1 MVWKSL
7 ICTYSC
13 NLFHV
18 KQGVTKGLEF
28 SGAQIERA
36 AFISTNISPL
46 QKSCILGHNPLQE
59 ELSSKPPMHQIEF
72 WSIWKQTELAEL
84 SSFCNARFS
93 FSCCFAN
100 AFLDMATTS
109 LQQNWVWSNGILC
122 QDWQGTH
129 RSAFLHMVIFYILKS
144 QLLLLGKCWH
154 SRNLL
159 TNPRLEFIA
168 RPLLPPGC
176 GIRKSQESWHPW
188 MPSRARLSLAIC
200 LVFHSHAPQGSV
212 QSGCP
217 STARTFLHT
226 CKESA
231 IMYQIKRC
239 IHLQHNNVLQEQGF
253 FSGPQRVQY
262 REGKGR
268 RLQGGPHRSSPIGHR
283 G

>member
-1 MVWKSL
+1 
-7 ICTYSC
+7 
-13 NLFHV
+13 
-18 KQGVTKGLEF
+18 
-28 SGAQIERA
+28 
-36 AFISTNISPL
+36 
-46 QKSCILGHNPLQE
+46 
-59 ELSSKPPMHQIEF
+59 
-72 WSIWKQTELAEL
+72 
-84 SSFCNARFS
+84 
-93 FSCCFAN
+93 
-100 AFLDMATTS
+100 MATTS
-109 LQQNWVWSNGILC
+109 LQQNWDWSKGILC

-144 QLLLLGKCWH
+144 QLLLLRKCWH

-253 FSGPQRVQY
+253 FSVLNGFNTEREKVGGCREDLIRVL
-262 REGKGR
+262 
-268 RLQGGPHRSSPIGHR
+268 RLSIVFRDVVEMLQQAHELC
-283 G
+283 